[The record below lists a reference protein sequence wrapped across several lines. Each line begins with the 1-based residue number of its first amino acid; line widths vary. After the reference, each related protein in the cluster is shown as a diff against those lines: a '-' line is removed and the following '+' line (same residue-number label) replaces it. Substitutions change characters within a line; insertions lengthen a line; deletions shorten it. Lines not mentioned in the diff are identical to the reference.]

1 MQIRVG
7 RLANFSSSCEKNI
20 HTLPGQPS
28 VVYLTWKK
36 KYGYGG
42 TSPPWN
48 NTSRGNSNG
57 ATTVWAYKRSCPFN
71 VLKWLFK
78 LKLTQLRKKEGSGH
92 SCSAHWHCAG
102 SVWEDIASRSL
113 RTTASVKRSLYF
125 KNWKSRIT
133 SLLKAAE
140 NILGHEPSFL
150 DSSLSSGSK
159 QGRTPSLFPVSFI
172 YLSLYPSQNYAQ

>member
-1 MQIRVG
+1 MQNRVG

-20 HTLPGQPS
+20 HILPGQPS
-28 VVYLTWKK
+28 VVYLTWTKNMVMEEHRHPEITLQ
-36 KYGYGG
+36 GG
-42 TSPPWN
+42 TAM
-48 NTSRGNSNG
+48 GQLLCGLIKG
-57 ATTVWAYKRSCPFN
+57 AAFN
-71 VLKWLFK
+71 VLKWLLK
-78 LKLTQLRKKEGSGH
+78 LKLTQLRKKKGSGH

-113 RTTASVKRSLYF
+113 RTTASVKWSLYF

-150 DSSLSSGSK
+150 D
-159 QGRTPSLFPVSFI
+159 
-172 YLSLYPSQNYAQ
+172 